1 MKITV
6 MIPTLNEE
14 KSISKVVNDF
24 TKQLPH
30 AQIIVYDNGS
40 TDNTVKIARE
50 EGATVFIQNKRGKGN
65 VVRAMFNNIESDIY
79 IMVDGDDTYAVDN
92 IKELVEP
99 VQDGEADM
107 VVGARSNYENKSFSL
122 SHKFGNK
129 LLTTIINK
137 TFNTDLKDVLS
148 GYRVMS
154 REFVKEMILLS
165 SGFEVESELTIR
177 SLQEGYRIKE
187 IPIFYRARKQG
198 SQSKLKTIHDGW
210 NILYTII
217 TLFRDYNPIKFFSI
231 FSLFFLF
238 IGLIFGIK
246 IVVEY
251 ISTGLLWHVGTAIFT
266 VLMILLSTIIFM
278 MGLLLSS
285 VNNKWKITQET
296 VKKIL
301 NNNIY

>member
-14 KSISKVVNDF
+14 KSISKVIKDF
-24 TKQLPH
+24 KKELPN

-40 TDNTVKIARE
+40 TDNTVKLARE
-50 EGATVFIQNKRGKGN
+50 EGATVLFQKKRGKGN

-79 IMVDGDDTYAVDN
+79 IMVDGDDTYSGDN
-92 IKELVEP
+92 VKELIKF
-99 VQDGEADM
+99 VQNGEADM
-107 VVGARSNYENKSFSL
+107 VVGARLNYEEKSFSL

-137 TFNTDLKDVLS
+137 TFNTNLKDVLS
-148 GYRVMS
+148 GYRIMN
-154 REFVKEMILLS
+154 REFVKEMVLLS

-177 SLQEGYRIKE
+177 SLQEGYRVKE
-187 IPIFYRARKQG
+187 IPIFYKARKKG
-198 SQSKLKTIHDGW
+198 SKSKLKTINDGW

-231 FSLFFLF
+231 FSLFFLS
-238 IGLIFGIK
+238 IGLAFGIK
-246 IVVEY
+246 IVIEY
-251 ISTGLLWHVGTAIFT
+251 FMTGLLWHVGTTILTA
-266 VLMILLSTIIFM
+266 LMIILSTIIFM

-285 VNNKWKITQET
+285 VNNKWKITQEMI
-296 VKKIL
+296 KKYM
-301 NNNIY
+301 NHTMN